1 MAYVIP
7 KNEYFERIA
16 KFQARIKA
24 AGLDA
29 CLVHGTESD
38 FANVRYLSEYWPTF
52 EQAGVFVP
60 AEGDA
65 VLLIGPESY
74 KYAVGRSVL
83 MEFTTIHWR
92 RISFRTIS
100 RVILILLCIVV
111 SVYVDSQIP
120 GNNYE
125 AHVGGLCLG
134 AMIGMAWYFKQ
145 LRKTREK
152 RYEN

>member
-7 KNEYFERIA
+7 RNEYFERIA
-16 KFQARIKA
+16 KFQERIKA
-24 AGLDA
+24 ANLDA

-83 MEFTTIHWR
+83 DKIAMMLNYRE
-92 RISFRTIS
+92 SAEPD
-100 RVILILLCIVV
+100 
-111 SVYVDSQIP
+111 YP
-120 GNNYE
+120 GIALATYPAVPAE
-125 AHVGGLCLG
+125 YG
-134 AMIGMAWYFKQ
+134 
-145 LRKTREK
+145 
-152 RYEN
+152 